1 MKKKLF
7 RLALLVSF
15 VCALLIAGAAA
26 DGIEPK
32 QSMDGDGT
40 AASPY
45 QISTAEELYWFAQ
58 HVNAGRYD
66 ACAML
71 VDEIT
76 VNERVLTESG
86 ELVSDIDSLHRW
98 TAICNVSGSY
108 TGTFNGNGHTI
119 SGLYCVGSH
128 AEYIGL
134 FGRVGNGGVVKD
146 VIIEDSYFEGVNSA
160 GGVCNQ
166 NAGEMN
172 KCSFSGIVKT
182 SATGAPSVGGV
193 CAVNSGKIIQCESSA
208 AVTSRGNYGRAGGVC
223 GENSGTVSYCYNT
236 GSVTNNN
243 GDDNLGGVCGQNS
256 GTIENC
262 YNEGNVS
269 GYGYNG
275 TASGSTTGGVCGN
288 NSGSITNCYN
298 TGNVHES
305 LYTGGVCGN
314 NWGSITSSYNTGN
327 VDGGGRGGTGGV
339 CGANSSTVTH
349 CYNTG
354 SVSGLSDARV
364 GGVCGANNSTVESC
378 YNTGTVT
385 YSGDYYNRDHGGGV
399 CGSNNRGT
407 VINCYW
413 LDTAYDIAFSNG
425 SGGATEKT
433 AEQFASGEV
442 TWLLNGEST
451 DGPWRQNLGVAE
463 LPSLSPYQ
471 NVVVK
476 EGDSYN
482 NSNFSIG
489 NGSGDGPANVN
500 GTYLIASADDL
511 YWFAQQVK
519 DCDNDANAVLMADI
533 DLEGSSNVWTPIC
546 GYTGTFDGQGY
557 TISGLYFEGDDTYN
571 AGLFGT
577 VNEGGRVK
585 NVKVEGEITIVSAGA
600 AGGGICGN
608 NNGTIE
614 NCSFSGSISGSNAG
628 GVCGENSRG
637 GTITNCYNTGTVSG
651 TGTYALVGGVCGEN
665 YGTIANCYWL
675 TDKAS
680 SGIGSDSDSG
690 TGGATEKTADEFK
703 SGAVAW
709 LLNSYQENGP
719 WRQTLDEDDYPVL
732 DITHKVVMKLTID
745 DTAGYLNIGDEFEGE
760 VGKVYFSK
768 DNEDERI
775 TLPYTVDADT
785 NLTSKILVTVTADD
799 LDIYV
804 EEELPDLTFTTSP
817 EVIVNG
823 VNMLCDFRAAKPGE
837 YPIYIVGPAVQGDY
851 AFDYVN
857 GTLTVLPSWI
867 VTIDGEVYYA
877 HPGESYKLPDA
888 PSKPG
893 YIFLGWR
900 SGDMTYEPGDEVGL
914 FAGMT
919 FTAVWANMPDITP
932 SEPDQ
937 PDELPFT
944 DVPEGAWYYDAVKT
958 VVEAGLMAG
967 VSDTDFAPN
976 GILNRAMFW
985 TLLARAGGIDTDGGE
1000 TWYYKAQAWAV
1011 ENGVSDGA
1019 DAMGALTREQLVTML
1034 WRLNGEP
1041 VVNYLITA
1049 PDAADISSWALEA
1062 MRWAASTGLIEGDDA
1077 GALTP
1082 AATCTRAHAATFLVR
1097 YLSVT

>member
-32 QSMDGDGT
+32 QSMGGDGT
-40 AASPY
+40 AANPY
-45 QISTAEELYWFAQ
+45 QIASAAELYWFAQ
-58 HVNAGRYD
+58 YVNAGHYD

-71 VDEIT
+71 EDKIT
-76 VNERVLTESG
+76 VNEQVLTESG
-86 ELVSDIDSLHRW
+86 ELVSDTDSLHRW

-119 SGLYCVGSH
+119 SGLYCVGTY

-146 VIIEDSYFEGVNSA
+146 VIIEDSYVEGVNSA

-166 NAGEMN
+166 NSGKMN

-193 CAVNSGKIIQCESSA
+193 CGNNSGQMIQCESSA
-208 AVTSRGNYGRAGGVC
+208 AVTSCGNYGRAGGVC
-223 GENSGTVSYCYNT
+223 GNNSGTISYCYNT
-236 GSVTNNN
+236 GSVTNND

-269 GYGYNG
+269 GDHYNG
-275 TASGSTTGGVCGN
+275 TADGSTAGGVCGK
-288 NSGSITNCYN
+288 NSGTITNCYN
-298 TGNVHES
+298 TGNVSYS
-305 LYTGGVCGN
+305 LSTGGVCGN
-314 NWGSITSSYNTGN
+314 SWGSITNCYNTGN

-339 CGANSSTVTH
+339 CGTNGGTITN

-354 SVSGLSDARV
+354 SVSGVSDAHV

-425 SGGATEKT
+425 SGDATEKT

-451 DGPWRQNLGVAE
+451 DGPWRQNLGVAK

-476 EGDSYN
+476 EGDSYK

-500 GTYLIASADDL
+500 GTYLIAEADDL
-511 YWFAQQVK
+511 YWFAKQVNSGDK
-519 DCDNDANAVLMADI
+519 DANAVLMADI

-557 TISGLYFEGDDTYN
+557 TIRGLYN
-571 AGLFGT
+571 AGLFAT
-577 VNEGGRVK
+577 VDEGGRVK

-628 GVCGENSRG
+628 GVCGENS
-637 GTITNCYNTGTVSG
+637 GTITNCCNTGSISG
-651 TGTYALVGGVCGEN
+651 SNVGGVCGEN
-665 YGTIANCYWL
+665 SGTITNCCNTGSVSGLSDAHVGGVCGTNSGTITNCYWL
-675 TDKAS
+675 EGTAS
-680 SGIGSDSDSG
+680 AGIGNGSG
-690 TGGATEKTADEFK
+690 EATSKTSDEFK
-703 SGAVAW
+703 SGEVTW
-709 LLNSYQENGP
+709 LLNDGNGP
-719 WRQTLDEDDYPVL
+719 WRQDLRTDEYPVL
-732 DITHKVVMKLTID
+732 NAAHSEVFRIYID
-745 DTAGYLNIGDEFEGE
+745 DVAQYINPDSASLTAPGPGKAYFDQDYNYIDPAACESTDGMHIYLRDALAVRFVYGDGTSLTKIVAEDIGS
-760 VGKVYFSK
+760 V
-768 DNEDERI
+768 
-775 TLPYTVDADT
+775 
-785 NLTSKILVTVTADD
+785 
-799 LDIYV
+799 
-804 EEELPDLTFTTSP
+804 
-817 EVIVNG
+817 
-823 VNMLCDFRAAKPGE
+823 
-837 YPIYIVGPAVQGDY
+837 
-851 AFDYVN
+851 
-857 GTLTVLPSWI
+857 VLPEAP
-867 VTIDGEVYYA
+867 TR
-877 HPGESYKLPDA
+877 PGC
-888 PSKPG
+888 
-893 YIFLGWR
+893 IFMGWR

-932 SEPDQ
+932 SEP
-937 PDELPFT
+937 EALPFT
-944 DVPEGAWYYDAVKT
+944 DVSEGAWYYDAVKT
-958 VVEAGLMAG
+958 VVEAGLMKG

-1082 AATCTRAHAATFLVR
+1082 AATCTRAQAATFLVR

>member
-7 RLALLVSF
+7 RLALLVTF

-32 QSMDGDGT
+32 QPMGGDGT
-40 AASPY
+40 AANPY
-45 QISTAEELYWFAQ
+45 QIASAAELYWFAQ
-58 HVNAGRYD
+58 YVNAGHYD
-66 ACAML
+66 ACAAL
-71 VDEIT
+71 VYKIT
-76 VNERVLTESG
+76 VNEQVLTESG

-119 SGLYCVGSH
+119 SGLYCVGTY

-146 VIIEDSYFEGVNSA
+146 VIIEDSYFEGVYSA
-160 GGVCNQ
+160 AGVCNQ

-208 AVTSRGNYGRAGGVC
+208 AVTSRGDYGRAGGVC

-236 GSVTNNN
+236 GSVTNND

-314 NWGSITSSYNTGN
+314 NWGSITSSYNTGS
-327 VDGGGRGGTGGV
+327 VAAGTIGYAGGV

-354 SVSGLSDARV
+354 SVSGLSDAHV

-425 SGGATEKT
+425 SGDATEKT

-451 DGPWRQNLGVAE
+451 DGPWRQNLGVAK

-500 GTYLIASADDL
+500 GTYLIASAAEL
-511 YWFAQQVK
+511 YWFAQYVK
-519 DCDNDANAVLMADI
+519 DGDNDANAVLMADI
-533 DLEGSSNVWTPIC
+533 DLEGSSSNVWTPIC

-557 TISGLYFEGDDTYN
+557 TIRGLYFEGDHNSVTYN

-577 VNEGGRVK
+577 VVEGGRVK

-614 NCSFSGSISGSNAG
+614 NCSFSGSISGSSNAGGVCGANSSTVTHCYNTGSISGSNVG
-628 GVCGENSRG
+628 GVCGENS
-637 GTITNCYNTGTVSG
+637 GTITNCYSSG
-651 TGTYALVGGVCGEN
+651 SISGSNVGGVCGEN
-665 YGTIANCYWL
+665 SGTITNCYWL
-675 TDKAS
+675 EGTAS
-680 SGIGSDSDSG
+680 AGIGNGSG
-690 TGGATEKTADEFK
+690 TATNVEAKTAKQFA
-703 SGAVAW
+703 SGEVTW
-709 LLNSYQENGP
+709 LLNDGNGP
-719 WRQTLDEDDYPVL
+719 WRQDLDTDEYPVL
-732 DITHKVVMKLTID
+732 NAAHSEVFRIYID
-745 DTAGYLNIGDEFEGE
+745 DVAQYINPDSASLTAPGPGKAYFDQDYNYIDPAACEFTDGMHIYLRDALAVRFVYGDGTSLTKIVAEDIGS
-760 VGKVYFSK
+760 V
-768 DNEDERI
+768 
-775 TLPYTVDADT
+775 
-785 NLTSKILVTVTADD
+785 
-799 LDIYV
+799 
-804 EEELPDLTFTTSP
+804 
-817 EVIVNG
+817 
-823 VNMLCDFRAAKPGE
+823 
-837 YPIYIVGPAVQGDY
+837 
-851 AFDYVN
+851 
-857 GTLTVLPSWI
+857 VLPEAP
-867 VTIDGEVYYA
+867 TR
-877 HPGESYKLPDA
+877 PGC
-888 PSKPG
+888 
-893 YIFLGWR
+893 IFMGWR

-914 FAGMT
+914 YGDTT

-932 SEPDQ
+932 SEP
-937 PDELPFT
+937 EALPFT

-958 VVEAGLMAG
+958 VVEAGLMKG

-1082 AATCTRAHAATFLVR
+1082 AATCTRAQAATFLVR
-1097 YLSVT
+1097 YLSVA

>member
-7 RLALLVSF
+7 RLALLVTF
-15 VCALLIAGAAA
+15 VCALLIAGASA
-26 DGIEPK
+26 DAIELEQPIGG
-32 QSMDGDGT
+32 SGT
-40 AASPY
+40 AADPY
-45 QISTAEELYWFAQ
+45 RIASAAELYWFAQ
-58 HVNAGRYD
+58 YVNADHYD
-66 ACAML
+66 ACAAL

-98 TAICNVSGSY
+98 TAICNVSVSY

-146 VIIEDSYFEGVNSA
+146 VIIEDSYVEGVNSA

-182 SATGAPSVGGV
+182 SAIGAPSVGGV

-262 YNEGNVS
+262 YNTGSVS

-314 NWGSITSSYNTGN
+314 NWGSITSSYNTGS
-327 VDGGGRGGTGGV
+327 VAAGTIGYAGGV

-354 SVSGLSDARV
+354 SVSGLSDAHV

-413 LDTAYDIAFSNG
+413 LDTAYDIAFSEG
-425 SGGATEKT
+425 SGDATEKT

-463 LPSLSPYQ
+463 LPSLHPYQ
-471 NVVVK
+471 NVVDK
-476 EGDSYN
+476 EGDSYK

-500 GTYLIASADDL
+500 GTYLIADADGL
-511 YWFAQQVK
+511 YWFAKQVNSGDK
-519 DCDNDANAVLMADI
+519 DANAVLMADI

-585 NVKVEGEITIVSAGA
+585 NVKVEGKITNVSAGA

-614 NCSFSGSISGSNAG
+614 NCSFSGSISGSSNVG
-628 GVCGENSRG
+628 GVCGENS
-637 GTITNCYNTGTVSG
+637 GTITNCYWLEGTASAGIGNGSG
-651 TGTYALVGGVCGEN
+651 T
-665 YGTIANCYWL
+665 
-675 TDKAS
+675 
-680 SGIGSDSDSG
+680 
-690 TGGATEKTADEFK
+690 ATNVEAKTAEQFA
-703 SGAVAW
+703 SGEVTW
-709 LLNSYQENGP
+709 LLNDGNGP
-719 WRQTLDEDDYPVL
+719 WRQDLRTDEYPVL
-732 DITHKVVMKLTID
+732 NAVNSEVFRIYID
-745 DTAGYLNIGDEFEGE
+745 DVVKYINPDSASLTAPGPGKAYFDQDYNYIDPAACEFTDGMHIYLRDALAVRFVYGDGTSLTKIVAEDIGS
-760 VGKVYFSK
+760 V
-768 DNEDERI
+768 
-775 TLPYTVDADT
+775 
-785 NLTSKILVTVTADD
+785 
-799 LDIYV
+799 
-804 EEELPDLTFTTSP
+804 
-817 EVIVNG
+817 
-823 VNMLCDFRAAKPGE
+823 
-837 YPIYIVGPAVQGDY
+837 
-851 AFDYVN
+851 
-857 GTLTVLPSWI
+857 VLPEAP
-867 VTIDGEVYYA
+867 TR
-877 HPGESYKLPDA
+877 PGC
-888 PSKPG
+888 
-893 YIFLGWR
+893 IFMGWR

-914 FAGMT
+914 YGDTT

-932 SEPDQ
+932 SGPDQ

-958 VVEAGLMAG
+958 VVEAGLMKG

-1082 AATCTRAHAATFLVR
+1082 AETCTRAQAATFLVR

>member
-40 AASPY
+40 AATPY

-86 ELVSDIDSLHRW
+86 ELVSDTDSLHRW
-98 TAICNVSGSY
+98 TAICNGNGSY
-108 TGTFNGNGHTI
+108 TGTFSGNGQTI
-119 SGLYCVGSH
+119 SGLYCVGTY

-146 VIIEDSYFEGVNSA
+146 VIIEDSYFEGVYSA

-166 NAGEMN
+166 NSGEMN

-314 NWGSITSSYNTGN
+314 NWGSITSSYNTGS
-327 VDGGGRGGTGGV
+327 VAAGTRGYAGGV

-354 SVSGLSDARV
+354 SVSGLSDAHV

-425 SGGATEKT
+425 SGDATEKT

-451 DGPWRQNLGVAE
+451 DGPWRQNLGVAK

-476 EGDSYN
+476 EGDSYK

-500 GTYLIASADDL
+500 GTYLIASAAEL
-511 YWFAQQVK
+511 YWFAQYVK
-519 DCDNDANAVLMADI
+519 DGDNDANAVLMADI
-533 DLEGSSNVWTPIC
+533 DLEGSSSNVWTPIC

-585 NVKVEGEITIVSAGA
+585 NVKVEGEITIVSTGA

-614 NCSFSGSISGSNAG
+614 NCSFSGSIRGSSNYVG
-628 GVCGENSRG
+628 GVCGENS
-637 GTITNCYNTGTVSG
+637 GTITNCCSSG
-651 TGTYALVGGVCGEN
+651 SISGSSNVGGVCGEN
-665 YGTIANCYWL
+665 SGTITNCYWL
-675 TDKAS
+675 EGTAS
-680 SGIGSDSDSG
+680 AGIGNGSG
-690 TGGATEKTADEFK
+690 EATSKTSDEFK
-703 SGAVAW
+703 SGEVTW
-709 LLNSYQENGP
+709 LLNDGNGP
-719 WRQTLDEDDYPVL
+719 WRQNLGEGGDAEPVL
-732 DITHKVVMKLTID
+732 DATHSEVICIYIDNTPVYANPGSVTLPDPEPGKAYFDETGKYVDPETCVFTDGMCIHLEDVITASFVYGDGTSVAQMVKEDTGSVVM
-745 DTAGYLNIGDEFEGE
+745 
-760 VGKVYFSK
+760 
-768 DNEDERI
+768 
-775 TLPYTVDADT
+775 
-785 NLTSKILVTVTADD
+785 
-799 LDIYV
+799 
-804 EEELPDLTFTTSP
+804 
-817 EVIVNG
+817 
-823 VNMLCDFRAAKPGE
+823 
-837 YPIYIVGPAVQGDY
+837 
-851 AFDYVN
+851 
-857 GTLTVLPSWI
+857 
-867 VTIDGEVYYA
+867 
-877 HPGESYKLPDA
+877 PDA

-893 YIFLGWR
+893 YIFMGWR
-900 SGDMTYEPGDEVGL
+900 SGDMTYQPGDEVGL
-914 FAGMT
+914 YGDTT

-932 SEPDQ
+932 SGPDQ

-958 VVEAGLMAG
+958 VVEAGLMNC
-967 VSDTDFAPN
+967 VTDTEFDPD
-976 GILNRAMFW
+976 GTLNRAMFW
-985 TLLARAGGIDTDGGE
+985 TILARASGVDTDGGA
-1000 TWYYKAQAWAV
+1000 TWYAVAQQWAID
-1011 ENGVSDGA
+1011 NGVSDGA

-1082 AATCTRAHAATFLVR
+1082 AATCTRAQAATFLVR

>member
-1 MKKKLF
+1 MKRKLF
-7 RLALLVSF
+7 RLALLVTF

-26 DGIEPK
+26 DGIEPE
-32 QSMDGDGT
+32 QPMDGDGT
-40 AASPY
+40 AANPY
-45 QISTAEELYWFAQ
+45 QISTADDLYWFAQ

-76 VNERVLTESG
+76 VNKRVLTESG
-86 ELVSDIDSLHRW
+86 ELVSDADSLHRW

-119 SGLYCVGSH
+119 SGLYCVGTY

-146 VIIEDSYFEGVNSA
+146 VIIEDSYVEGVNSA
-160 GGVCNQ
+160 AGVCNQ

-208 AVTSRGNYGRAGGVC
+208 AVTSCGNYGRAGGVC
-223 GENSGTVSYCYNT
+223 GNNSGTISYCYNT
-236 GSVTNNN
+236 GSVTNND

-269 GYGYNG
+269 GDHYNG
-275 TASGSTTGGVCGN
+275 TADGSTAGGVCGK
-288 NSGSITNCYN
+288 NSGTITNCYN
-298 TGNVHES
+298 TGNVSYS
-305 LYTGGVCGN
+305 LSTGGVCGN
-314 NWGSITSSYNTGN
+314 SWGSITNCYNTGN

-339 CGANSSTVTH
+339 CGTNGGTITN

-354 SVSGLSDARV
+354 SVSGLSDAHV

-425 SGGATEKT
+425 SGDATEKT

-451 DGPWRQNLGVAE
+451 DGPWRQNLGVAK

-476 EGDSYN
+476 EGDSYK

-500 GTYLIASADDL
+500 GTYLIADADDL
-511 YWFAQQVK
+511 YWFAKKVK
-519 DCDNDANAVLMADI
+519 DGDKDANAVLMADI
-533 DLEGSSNVWTPIC
+533 DLEGSSNVWTPIF

-557 TISGLYFEGDDTYN
+557 TIRGLYN

-577 VNEGGRVK
+577 VVEGGRVK

-614 NCSFSGSISGSNAG
+614 NCSFSGSISGSSNAGGVCGANSSTVTHCYNTGSISGSNVG
-628 GVCGENSRG
+628 GVCGENS
-637 GTITNCYNTGTVSG
+637 GTITNCYSSG
-651 TGTYALVGGVCGEN
+651 SISGSNVGGVCGEN
-665 YGTIANCYWL
+665 SGTITNCYWL
-675 TDKAS
+675 EGTAS
-680 SGIGSDSDSG
+680 AGIGNG
-690 TGGATEKTADEFK
+690 TGEATSKTADEFA
-703 SGAVAW
+703 SGEVAW
-709 LLNSYQENGP
+709 LLNKGQTNGP
-719 WRQTLDEDDYPVL
+719 WRQNLGEGGDAEPVL
-732 DITHKVVMKLTID
+732 DATHSEVICIYIDNTPVYANPGSVTLPDPEPGKAYFDETGKYVDPETCVFTDGMCIHLEDVITASFVYGDGTSVAQMVKEDTGSVVM
-745 DTAGYLNIGDEFEGE
+745 
-760 VGKVYFSK
+760 
-768 DNEDERI
+768 
-775 TLPYTVDADT
+775 
-785 NLTSKILVTVTADD
+785 
-799 LDIYV
+799 
-804 EEELPDLTFTTSP
+804 
-817 EVIVNG
+817 
-823 VNMLCDFRAAKPGE
+823 
-837 YPIYIVGPAVQGDY
+837 
-851 AFDYVN
+851 
-857 GTLTVLPSWI
+857 
-867 VTIDGEVYYA
+867 
-877 HPGESYKLPDA
+877 PDA

-893 YIFLGWR
+893 CIFMGWR

-932 SEPDQ
+932 SGPDQ

-958 VVEAGLMAG
+958 VVEAGLMKG

-1082 AATCTRAHAATFLVR
+1082 AATCTRAQAATFLVR
-1097 YLSVT
+1097 YLSVA

>member
-7 RLALLVSF
+7 RLALLVTF

-32 QSMDGDGT
+32 QPMDGDGT
-40 AASPY
+40 AANPY
-45 QISTAEELYWFAQ
+45 QIRTAEELYWFAQ

-76 VNERVLTESG
+76 VNKRVLTESG
-86 ELVSDIDSLHRW
+86 ELVSDADSLHRW

-119 SGLYCVGSH
+119 SGLYCVGTY

-146 VIIEDSYFEGVNSA
+146 VIIEDSYVEGVNSA

-166 NAGEMN
+166 NSGEMN

-193 CAVNSGKIIQCESSA
+193 CAVNSGNIIQCESSA

-236 GSVTNNN
+236 GSVTSND

-314 NWGSITSSYNTGN
+314 NWGSITSSYNTGS
-327 VDGGGRGGTGGV
+327 VAAGTRGYAGGV

-354 SVSGLSDARV
+354 SVSGLSDAHV

-425 SGGATEKT
+425 SGDATEKT

-451 DGPWRQNLGVAE
+451 DGPWRQNLGVAK

-476 EGDSYN
+476 EGDSYK

-500 GTYLIASADDL
+500 GTYLIADADDL

-519 DCDNDANAVLMADI
+519 DVDEDANAVLMADI
-533 DLEGSSNVWTPIC
+533 ALEGSSNDWTPIC

-614 NCSFSGSISGSNAG
+614 NCSFSGSISGSN
-628 GVCGENSRG
+628 
-637 GTITNCYNTGTVSG
+637 
-651 TGTYALVGGVCGEN
+651 VGGVCGYNNSGEITN
-665 YGTIANCYWL
+665 CFSTGSVSGSGYVGGVCGQNGGTVTNCYWL
-675 TDKAS
+675 KGKAS
-680 SGIGSDSDSG
+680 AGIGNGSG
-690 TGGATEKTADEFK
+690 EATSKTYDEFK
-703 SGAVAW
+703 SGEVAW
-709 LLNSYQENGP
+709 LLNQGQTDGP
-719 WRQTLDEDDYPVL
+719 WRQDLGTDEYPVL
-732 DITHKVVMKLTID
+732 NAAHSEVFRIYID
-745 DTAGYLNIGDEFEGE
+745 DVAQYINPDSASLTAPGPGKAYFDGDDNHVDPETYKFTDGMHIHLEDAITASFVYGDGTSVTQMVKEDIGS
-760 VGKVYFSK
+760 V
-768 DNEDERI
+768 
-775 TLPYTVDADT
+775 
-785 NLTSKILVTVTADD
+785 
-799 LDIYV
+799 
-804 EEELPDLTFTTSP
+804 
-817 EVIVNG
+817 
-823 VNMLCDFRAAKPGE
+823 
-837 YPIYIVGPAVQGDY
+837 
-851 AFDYVN
+851 
-857 GTLTVLPSWI
+857 VLPEAP
-867 VTIDGEVYYA
+867 TR
-877 HPGESYKLPDA
+877 PGC
-888 PSKPG
+888 
-893 YIFLGWR
+893 IFMGWR

-914 FAGMT
+914 YGDTT

-932 SEPDQ
+932 SEP
-937 PDELPFT
+937 EALPFT

-958 VVEAGLMAG
+958 VYEAGLMNG
-967 VSDTDFAPN
+967 VKDTLFDPD
-976 GILNRAMFW
+976 GTLTRAMFW
-985 TLLARAGGIDTDGGE
+985 TILARAGGVDTDGGA
-1000 TWYYKAQAWAV
+1000 TWYSVAQQWAID
-1011 ENGVSDGA
+1011 NGVSDGA

-1082 AATCTRAHAATFLVR
+1082 AATCTRAQAATFLVR

>member
-7 RLALLVSF
+7 RLALLVTF
-15 VCALLIAGAAA
+15 VCALLIAGASA
-26 DGIEPK
+26 DAIELEQP
-32 QSMDGDGT
+32 MDGDGT

-86 ELVSDIDSLHRW
+86 ELVSDTDSLHRW

-119 SGLYCVGSH
+119 SGLYCVGTY

-146 VIIEDSYFEGVNSA
+146 VIIEDSYFEGVYSA
-160 GGVCNQ
+160 AGVCNQ

-193 CAVNSGKIIQCESSA
+193 CAVNSGNIIQCESSA

-269 GYGYNG
+269 GCGYNG

-314 NWGSITSSYNTGN
+314 NWGSITSSYNTGS
-327 VDGGGRGGTGGV
+327 VAAGTRGYAGGV

-354 SVSGLSDARV
+354 SVSGLSDAHV

-425 SGGATEKT
+425 SGDATEKT

-451 DGPWRQNLGVAE
+451 DGPWRQNLGVAK

-471 NVVVK
+471 NVVDK
-476 EGDSYN
+476 EGDSYK

-500 GTYLIASADDL
+500 GTYLIADADDL
-511 YWFAQQVK
+511 YWFAKKVK
-519 DCDNDANAVLMADI
+519 DGDKDANAVLMADI
-533 DLEGSSNVWTPIC
+533 DLEGSSSNVWTPIF

-557 TISGLYFEGDDTYN
+557 TIRGLYFEGDDTYN

-577 VNEGGRVK
+577 VYEGGRVK

-614 NCSFSGSISGSNAG
+614 NCSFSGSISGSNVG
-628 GVCGENSRG
+628 GVCGENS
-637 GTITNCYNTGTVSG
+637 GTITNCYWLKGT
-651 TGTYALVGGVCGEN
+651 
-665 YGTIANCYWL
+665 
-675 TDKAS
+675 AS
-680 SGIGSDSDSG
+680 AGIGNGSG
-690 TGGATEKTADEFK
+690 EATSKTSDEFK
-703 SGAVAW
+703 SGEVTW
-709 LLNSYQENGP
+709 LLNDGNGP
-719 WRQTLDEDDYPVL
+719 WRQTLGEGGDAEPVL
-732 DITHKVVMKLTID
+732 DATHGELICIYIDNTPVYANPGSVTLPDPEPGKAYFDETGKYVDPETYKFTDGMRIHLEDAITASFVYGDGTSVTQMVKEDISSVVM
-745 DTAGYLNIGDEFEGE
+745 
-760 VGKVYFSK
+760 
-768 DNEDERI
+768 
-775 TLPYTVDADT
+775 
-785 NLTSKILVTVTADD
+785 
-799 LDIYV
+799 
-804 EEELPDLTFTTSP
+804 
-817 EVIVNG
+817 
-823 VNMLCDFRAAKPGE
+823 
-837 YPIYIVGPAVQGDY
+837 
-851 AFDYVN
+851 
-857 GTLTVLPSWI
+857 
-867 VTIDGEVYYA
+867 
-877 HPGESYKLPDA
+877 PDA

-893 YIFLGWR
+893 CIFMGWR
-900 SGDMTYEPGDEVGL
+900 SGDMNYEPGDEVGL
-914 FAGMT
+914 YGDTT

-932 SEPDQ
+932 SGPDQ

-944 DVPEGAWYYDAVKT
+944 DVPASAWYYDAVKT
-958 VVEAGLMAG
+958 VVEAGLMKG

-1082 AATCTRAHAATFLVR
+1082 AATCTRAQAATFLVR

>member
-15 VCALLIAGAAA
+15 VCALLIAGASA
-26 DGIEPK
+26 DAIELEQPIGG
-32 QSMDGDGT
+32 SGT
-40 AASPY
+40 AADPY
-45 QISTAEELYWFAQ
+45 QIASAAELYWFAR

-76 VNERVLTESG
+76 VNEQVLTESG
-86 ELVSDIDSLHRW
+86 ELVSDTDSLHRW

-146 VIIEDSYFEGVNSA
+146 VIIEDSYFEGVYSA

-193 CAVNSGKIIQCESSA
+193 CAVNSGNIIQCESSA

-236 GSVTNNN
+236 GSVTSND

-314 NWGSITSSYNTGN
+314 NRGSITSSYNTGS
-327 VDGGGRGGTGGV
+327 VAAGTRGYAGGV

-354 SVSGLSDARV
+354 SISGSNV
-364 GGVCGANNSTVESC
+364 GGVCGENS
-378 YNTGTVT
+378 GTIT
-385 YSGDYYNRDHGGGV
+385 
-399 CGSNNRGT
+399 
-407 VINCYW
+407 NCYW
-413 LDTAYDIAFSNG
+413 LEGTASAGIGNG
-425 SGGATEKT
+425 SGEATSKT
-433 AEQFASGEV
+433 SDEFKSGEV
-442 TWLLNGEST
+442 TWLLN
-451 DGPWRQNLGVAE
+451 DG
-463 LPSLSPYQ
+463 
-471 NVVVK
+471 
-476 EGDSYN
+476 
-482 NSNFSIG
+482 
-489 NGSGDGPANVN
+489 
-500 GTYLIASADDL
+500 
-511 YWFAQQVK
+511 
-519 DCDNDANAVLMADI
+519 
-533 DLEGSSNVWTPIC
+533 
-546 GYTGTFDGQGY
+546 
-557 TISGLYFEGDDTYN
+557 
-571 AGLFGT
+571 
-577 VNEGGRVK
+577 
-585 NVKVEGEITIVSAGA
+585 
-600 AGGGICGN
+600 
-608 NNGTIE
+608 
-614 NCSFSGSISGSNAG
+614 
-628 GVCGENSRG
+628 
-637 GTITNCYNTGTVSG
+637 
-651 TGTYALVGGVCGEN
+651 
-665 YGTIANCYWL
+665 
-675 TDKAS
+675 
-680 SGIGSDSDSG
+680 
-690 TGGATEKTADEFK
+690 
-703 SGAVAW
+703 
-709 LLNSYQENGP
+709 NGP
-719 WRQTLDEDDYPVL
+719 WRQTLGEGGDAEPVL
-732 DITHKVVMKLTID
+732 DATHGEVICIYIDNTPVYANPGSVTLPDPEPGKAYFDETGKYVDPETYKFTDGMRIHLEDAITASFVYGDGTSVTQMVKEDISSVVM
-745 DTAGYLNIGDEFEGE
+745 
-760 VGKVYFSK
+760 
-768 DNEDERI
+768 
-775 TLPYTVDADT
+775 
-785 NLTSKILVTVTADD
+785 
-799 LDIYV
+799 
-804 EEELPDLTFTTSP
+804 P
-817 EVIVNG
+817 EAPT
-823 VNMLCDFRAAKPGE
+823 RPGC
-837 YPIYIVGPAVQGDY
+837 
-851 AFDYVN
+851 
-857 GTLTVLPSWI
+857 
-867 VTIDGEVYYA
+867 
-877 HPGESYKLPDA
+877 
-888 PSKPG
+888 
-893 YIFLGWR
+893 IFMGWR

-914 FAGMT
+914 YGDTT

-932 SEPDQ
+932 SEP
-937 PDELPFT
+937 EALPFT

-958 VVEAGLMAG
+958 VVEAGLMKG

-1049 PDAADISSWALEA
+1049 PNAADISSWALEA
-1062 MRWAASTGLIEGDDA
+1062 MRWAASTGLIQGDDA

-1082 AATCTRAHAATFLVR
+1082 AATCTRAQAATFLVR
-1097 YLSVT
+1097 YLSVA